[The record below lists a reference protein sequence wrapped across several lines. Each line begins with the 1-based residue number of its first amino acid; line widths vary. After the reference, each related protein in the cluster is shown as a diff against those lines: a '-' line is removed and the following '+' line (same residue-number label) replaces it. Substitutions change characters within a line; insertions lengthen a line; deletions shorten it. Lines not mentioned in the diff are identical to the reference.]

1 MVGSFSYSTKRRRA
15 SSLTNQA
22 VTGAADLVTNRRVIN
37 TTVLAENGGT
47 VVLGGLITDDRLQSN
62 QKVPLLGDVPVLGN
76 LFKSRSDSR
85 NKRTLFVFLRPTI
98 MKSRADLEAAAE
110 IKYRRAQNAEIAPQ
124 PRSLLKE
131 EKVRKLPLEINGL
144 Y

>member
-1 MVGSFSYSTKRRRA
+1 
-15 SSLTNQA
+15 
-22 VTGAADLVTNRRVIN
+22 
-37 TTVLAENGGT
+37 
-47 VVLGGLITDDRLQSN
+47 
-62 QKVPLLGDVPVLGN
+62 VPVLGN